1 MPPSQEVQLA
11 LLGQQ
16 MEQMSKAMERMEN
29 HQATVAERMTEYA
42 SGQDKMNQKMTVIEA
57 QLASNQ
63 PTIQEFVT
71 IKHKVQGAGA
81 AGKWIW
87 AAAAGILTFIA
98 TNRNNIIDF
107 FQK

>member
-1 MPPSQEVQLA
+1 
-11 LLGQQ
+11 

-42 SGQDKMNQKMTVIEA
+42 TGQQTMNQKMTMIEA

-87 AAAAGILTFIA
+87 AAAAAALTFIA
-98 TNRNNIIDF
+98 AHRNNIVDF
-107 FQK
+107 FTK